1 MAPAFASAAMSG
13 ANGQAGQSM
22 GGGMPMGGMGGGG
35 QGGGDQER
43 SNRAY
48 RIEGAV
54 FEPMAEP
61 TGRIVGSLDDEEP
74 PAPRRW

>member
-1 MAPAFASAAMSG
+1 
-13 ANGQAGQSM
+13 
-22 GGGMPMGGMGGGG
+22 MPMGGMGGGG
-35 QGGGDQER
+35 QGSGDQER